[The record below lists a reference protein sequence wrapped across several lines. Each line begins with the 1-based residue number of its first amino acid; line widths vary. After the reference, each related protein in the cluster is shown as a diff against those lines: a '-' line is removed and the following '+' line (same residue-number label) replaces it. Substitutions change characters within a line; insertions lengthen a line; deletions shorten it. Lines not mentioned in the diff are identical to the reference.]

1 MKISIQAPGLLLLA
15 AALATA
21 HAQALPGPAQPP
33 QPTTLSPAA
42 TGRAIG
48 DTDGQDAVA
57 AATEATDHWLAIV
70 DAGKFADSWQSTA
83 KVFKLAITESA
94 WAGDLDSIRGKLG
107 KATMR
112 ELKTAQFSTTL
123 RGAPSTG
130 EYVTISYLTKFAN
143 APLAL
148 ETLVVSKESDG
159 EWRIA
164 GYNIGKAPE

>member
-1 MKISIQAPGLLLLA
+1 MKISIQGPALLLLT

-21 HAQALPGPAQPP
+21 HAQALPTPAQPSA
-33 QPTTLSPAA
+33 LSPAA

-48 DTDGQDAVA
+48 DKVDQDAVK
-57 AATEATDHWLAIV
+57 AATEATDHWLAVV

-83 KVFKLAITESA
+83 QVFKLGVKESD
-94 WAGDLDSIRGKLG
+94 WAGDLDAIRGKLG
-107 KATMR
+107 KTTMR

-123 RGAPSTG
+123 RGAPLSG

-148 ETLVVSKESDG
+148 ETLVVSKEADG

-164 GYNIGKAPE
+164 GYNIDKAPE